1 MNRETHTMSTA
12 QLRYYGQEDIL
23 HLVLAEG
30 PEADSVELSPTMT
43 AELNDQGEV
52 IGVEVLEASTFVH
65 ATLLALVQAQGLRCR
80 STGTERREP
89 PTGAS
94 VTRED
99 HPSLA

>member
-1 MNRETHTMSTA
+1 MKTA

-30 PEADSVELSPTMT
+30 HEANSVELSPTIT

-65 ATLLALVQAQGLRCR
+65 DALLALVQAQGLPCH
-80 STGTERREP
+80 SAGTERREH
-89 PTGAS
+89 PTDAS

-99 HPSLA
+99 HTSLT